1 MTDAAEL
8 LTTAQAAG
16 RLGISAGQLR
26 KLAAVGKLRADRTF
40 PKAMRFDP
48 EELARY
54 DAGLQPGRG
63 RPRKRAN
70 EVDENP
76 ENTRQIA

>member
-1 MTDAAEL
+1 MSDL
-8 LTTAQAAG
+8 LTTAQAAAA
-16 RLGISAGQLR
+16 LGISAGQLR
-26 KLAAVGKLRADRTF
+26 KLAATGKVRADRTF

-63 RPRKRAN
+63 RPRKSAV
-70 EVDENP
+70 EVARTA
-76 ENTRQIA
+76 ENTRHIA